1 MLRCRVGRADDGE
14 GDVGDDPH
22 ARARAHAAERAAAH
36 AGERHVHEVC
46 ARFLSG
52 VFIEQGEDGALEA
65 LVDAATL
72 EVATRSREKRSREM
86 GEGGSEGGQT
96 SEGGETSEGGQTR
109 DMSAYPAN
117 AHGGMVGGVGGDRMG
132 EGAGEGAGDGAG
144 EEGAEGGEEKGDVRA
159 HTSPTMKKQT
169 KTQSSPTSTAHCSLC
184 GGGGGL
190 VRCAAAR
197 CGALVH
203 PHCASAGGWYM
214 GSAGE
219 RGLGPTP

>member
-86 GEGGSEGGQT
+86 GEGGGEGRET
-96 SEGGETSEGGQTR
+96 SEVGQTSEGGQTR

-117 AHGGMVGGVGGDRMG
+117 AQGGMVGG
-132 EGAGEGAGDGAG
+132 
-144 EEGAEGGEEKGDVRA
+144 
-159 HTSPTMKKQT
+159 
-169 KTQSSPTSTAHCSLC
+169 
-184 GGGGGL
+184 GGGS
-190 VRCAAAR
+190 C
-197 CGALVH
+197 
-203 PHCASAGGWYM
+203 Y
-214 GSAGE
+214 
-219 RGLGPTP
+219 